1 MSLRINALCLLIL
14 LMSTTAYTQIIKQP
28 IPDKLVVLTFDDA
41 VSTHATYVAPLL
53 KKYGFG
59 ATFYVCEFPPDFED
73 KHKYMSWE
81 QIQQLHRD
89 GFEIGNHTGR
99 HTHVNTLDHDGIVRE
114 LEVIEDRCAQLDI
127 PRPTTFAYPA
137 YDISAEALEVLRE
150 KAFTFARIG
159 GGKTYDPEKDHPYLI
174 PSFSTTGDDKLRV
187 LDAIQQA
194 RDGKITVL
202 TLHGVPDYAHDWVTT
217 PRDLFEA
224 YLQYLADNHYT
235 VIALKDLE
243 KYIDPAAADK
253 RIDPILLQ
261 RDGRPIPKAEE
272 VTIRVDLQQKK
283 GPMKPVYAWF
293 GHDEPNYTY
302 MKDGRKLLTELSELS
317 PVPVFV
323 RTHNLLTTGD
333 GLPALKWG
341 STNAYTEDENG
352 NPVYDWTI
360 VDKIFDT
367 YIERGIKPLVEIG
380 FMPEALSSKPKPYRH
395 DWAPGNPYG
404 NIFTGWAYPPNDYDK
419 WAELVYQ
426 WVRHSIERYGKKEV
440 ESWYWQLWNEP
451 NIGYWQGTM
460 EEYFKLY
467 DYTADAV
474 KRALPDAI
482 MGGPHTTGPSWD
494 KAADFLTAFLE
505 HCLRGKNYRTGQVGA
520 PLDFIAFHAKGSPKF
535 IDNRVRMNMGTQL
548 RDISRGFEIVASF
561 PEYKELPIVIGES
574 DPEGCAACSM
584 DIYAENSYRNGTM
597 YPSYTA
603 ASFARKMELADHFGV
618 NFKGAVTWAFEFED
632 QPWFHGFRDL
642 ATNGVDKPVLNVFR
656 MFGMMSGK
664 RAKVTGEL
672 AYDFQLIRDSS
683 VRGTAS
689 DINALA
695 TVDERE
701 AAIMAWNY
709 HDNDRK
715 VPAATVTL
723 QIKGLPKGKLRLSH
737 YRVDDQH
744 SNAYT
749 QWKEMG
755 SPQYPTARQVKDLE
769 AAGQLE
775 LLEAP
780 KWIIAEETTAITFK
794 LPRQG
799 VSLLKFSW

>member
-1 MSLRINALCLLIL
+1 MLTAFPATAQIL
-14 LMSTTAYTQIIKQP
+14 KQP

-53 KKYGFG
+53 KKYRFG

-81 QIQQLHRD
+81 QIRQLHQD

-127 PRPTTFAYPA
+127 PRPITFAYPA
-137 YDISAEALEVLRE
+137 YDISTEALAVLRE
-150 KAFTFARIG
+150 KEYTFARIG
-159 GGKTYDPEKDHPYLI
+159 GENTYDPLKDHPYLI
-174 PSFSTTGDDKLRV
+174 PSFSTTGDDKLRI

-194 RDGKITVL
+194 RDGKIAVL
-202 TLHGVPDYAHDWVTT
+202 TVHGVPDYAHDWVTT

-224 YLQYLADNHYT
+224 YLQYLSDNKYT
-235 VIALKDLE
+235 VIALKDLDQ
-243 KYIDPAAADK
+243 YIDPEAAAK
-253 RIDPILLQ
+253 AIQPALLQ
-261 RDGRPIPKAEE
+261 RDGNPIPEPEK
-272 VTIRVDLQQKK
+272 VTIDIDLNHKK
-283 GPMKPVYAWF
+283 GPMEPVYAWF

-302 MKDGRKLLTELSELS
+302 MKDGRKLLTELSDLS

-323 RTHNLLTTGD
+323 RTHNLLTSGD

-352 NPVYDWTI
+352 NPVYNWTI
-360 VDKIFDT
+360 IDRIFDT
-367 YIERGIKPLVEIG
+367 YVERGMKPLVEIG
-380 FMPEALSSKPKPYRH
+380 FMPEALSSKPTPYRH
-395 DWAPGNPYG
+395 DWAPGNAYG
-404 NIFTGWAYPPNDYDK
+404 NIYTGWAYPPNDYDK
-419 WAELVYQ
+419 WAELVFQ
-426 WVRHSIERYGKKEV
+426 WIRHSIDRYGQQEV
-440 ESWYWQLWNEP
+440 ESWYWELWNEP

-474 KRALPDAI
+474 KRALPTAT
-482 MGGPHTTGPSWD
+482 MGGPHSTGPSWD
-494 KAADFLTAFLE
+494 KAGQFLTAFLE
-505 HCLRGKNYRTGQVGA
+505 HCLRGKNYRTGKTGSPV
-520 PLDFIAFHAKGSPKF
+520 DFIAFHAKGGPKF
-535 IDNRVRMNMGTQL
+535 IDNRVQMNMGTQL

-561 PEYKELPIVIGES
+561 PEYKNLPIVIGES

-584 DIYAENSYRNGTM
+584 DIYPQNSYRNGTM

-603 ASFARKMELADHFGV
+603 AVFARKMDLADHFGV

-656 MFGMMSGK
+656 MFGMMSGN
-664 RAKVTGEL
+664 RVAVSGDL
-672 AYDFQLIRDSS
+672 AYDDQLIRDSS
-683 VRGTAS
+683 VRGERA
-689 DINALA
+689 DISALA
-695 TVDERE
+695 TVDEDQ
-701 AAIMAWNY
+701 AAVMVWNY
-709 HDNDRK
+709 HDDDVR
-715 VPAATVTL
+715 VPAATVAL
-723 QIKGLPKGKLRLSH
+723 RIKGLPEGRLWLSH
-737 YRVDDQH
+737 YRVDEQH

-749 QWKEMG
+749 LWKKMG
-755 SPQYPTARQVKDLE
+755 SPKYPTAGQVKELE
-769 AAGQLE
+769 KAGQLE

-780 KWIIAEETTAITFK
+780 KWLDVESDETDITIQ